1 MADIPESTGRR
12 NYKVVQK
19 LLAMRP
25 VYEIYDEQTGQVV
38 AIAKQTWMS
47 FLRSTMHIEDPQG
60 NRILTAKGGF
70 FDKTFWLLDASE
82 NKVAKLTRPWIAF
95 RQNFTIH
102 YRDEELKAQGGFLAW
117 GFEALNSQGV
127 FAFRLDKKILAVR
140 DQSRIQVGDYMD
152 ELHAVAA
159 ALVVDRIFF
168 KGKGCGC
175 RLLLCC
181 LAPIIVILI
190 MTMLLLMPLLVP

>member
-1 MADIPESTGRR
+1 MAEIPENQEMR

-25 VYEIYDEQTGQVV
+25 VYEIYDEQSGEMV

-60 NRILTAKGGF
+60 NRLFTAKGGF
-70 FDKTFWLLDASE
+70 FDKTFWLLDASG
-82 NKVAKLTRPWIAF
+82 NKVARLTRPWIAL
-95 RQNFTIH
+95 RQNFTIY
-102 YRDEELKAQGGFLAW
+102 YREDIVKAQGGFFAW
-117 GFEALNSQGV
+117 GFEARNSQGI
-127 FAFRLDKKILAVR
+127 FAFRLDKKILAIR
-140 DQSRIQVGDYMD
+140 DQFRVQVGEYMNP
-152 ELHAVAA
+152 LHAVAS

-175 RLLLCC
+175 RTLLCILLLIGFGI
-181 LAPIIVILI
+181 LTIISMISS
-190 MTMLLLMPLLVP
+190 LLP

>member
-1 MADIPESTGRR
+1 MADIPENTGRR

-25 VYEIYDEQTGQVV
+25 VFEIYDEQTGQVV

-47 FLRSTMHIEDPQG
+47 FLRSTMHIEDNQG

-70 FDKTFWLLDASE
+70 FDKTFWLVDASG
-82 NKVAKLTRPWIAF
+82 NKIAKLTRPWIAL
-95 RQNFTIH
+95 RKNFTIH
-102 YRDEELKAQGGFLAW
+102 YRDEMLKAQGGFLAW
-117 GFEALNSQGV
+117 GFEVLNSQGA

-140 DQSRIQVGDYMD
+140 DQSRVQVGDYMD
-152 ELHAVAA
+152 GLHAVAS

-168 KGKGCGC
+168 KGSGCGC
-175 RLLLCC
+175 RLIACFVL
-181 LAPIIVILI
+181 IIVIFVLI
-190 MTMLLLMPLLVP
+190 MMSLLF